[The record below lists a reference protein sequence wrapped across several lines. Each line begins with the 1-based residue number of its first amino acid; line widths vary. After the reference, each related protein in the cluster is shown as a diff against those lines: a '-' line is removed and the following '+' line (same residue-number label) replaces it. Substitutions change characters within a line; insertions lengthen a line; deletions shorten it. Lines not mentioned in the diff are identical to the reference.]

1 MANDNTSKAYIEILT
16 PAKDGAAYVDSYGYT
31 LSEYAPNFNVNDRN
45 TICFR
50 AAGIS
55 MSSIT
60 KIVIQN
66 VKIYYREQ
74 GTSSWS
80 VYNYT
85 FKGSTTSTLASI
97 DQRILGSTDSGG
109 LPFHVVFTGSNASM
123 SDAAKLFTTYEWY
136 VYAEYVITYNSSVS
150 TSYGSSGTTK
160 TANQTS
166 TEDTSTYTLNSHVRR
181 TIFLPKTTTGSL
193 RARVNSSTTEVYPA
207 FNYSTDP
214 SNTPSL
220 KMNIGGTVS
229 KVALVSSSNPLAG
242 KTKMRTNSETKHLAK
257 RDPSIADSG
266 IGWNSYGAIYSKT
279 TNRYFTNPAQQ
290 YISGYHYTQPSE
302 AYRYNY
308 YGYNTVDNKAY
319 IQERYTVE
327 YYNTDKNYA
336 GNYKQYITGYNKYV
350 QSYKISGYTIS
361 YDKQYNQQ
369 NTHSYNMQYYNR
381 VQNISGYHYYWAQYQ
396 QITDIHYYDK
406 EYYSQTRT
414 YSYPLG
420 YTRYSYISGYSG
432 GSYISDYV
440 RKYLTKTAYINVTT
454 KTYGVHTNV
463 STTAYQYQNAPAS
476 GGAAYVIGRYLI
488 PNGNYT
494 GYYTTSTTNP
504 SFYEVSS
511 YNYTFAYN
519 YTYGVN
525 EAVYTTVYTT
535 LYRYDYA
542 ATGYAW
548 NYVQN
553 KLYQHVYA
561 STTYHYEPV
570 YTSLTQVTDYR
581 IDNTGPF
588 YSNYTYYSYTT
599 LYNGK
604 RENPVY
610 AEDRVTYTI
619 NYRQDLVKQYSYKYN
634 QYWDGS
640 TYYHTYPQYYV
651 PDATAYRYYNQQHT
665 DYAYRYGGYTLS
677 NTTYSQYYKYL
688 NMRE

>member
-16 PAKDGAAYVDSYGYT
+16 PAKDGAAYVDSSGYT
-31 LSEYAPNFNVNDRN
+31 FSEYAPNYNVNDKN

-50 AAGIS
+50 ATGIS

-60 KIVIQN
+60 KIVVQN
-66 VKIYYREQ
+66 IKIYYREQ

-80 VYNYT
+80 VYSYSLKGLTT
-85 FKGSTTSTLASI
+85 FTLSSI
-97 DQRILGSTDSGG
+97 DQRMLGNTDSGG
-109 LPFHVVFTGSNASM
+109 LPFHTVFTGSNSSM
-123 SDAAKLFTTYEWY
+123 SNVAKLFTTYEWY
-136 VYAEYVITYNSSVS
+136 IYAEYVITYNSSVS

-166 TEDTSTYTLNSHVRR
+166 TEDTSTYKLNSHVRR

-229 KVALVSSSNPLAG
+229 KVALVPSGNPLAG
-242 KTKMRTNSETKHLAK
+242 KTKMRTNSGTKHLAK
-257 RDPSIADSG
+257 RDPSIADSR

-290 YISGYHYTQPSE
+290 YVSGYHYTQPSQE
-302 AYRYNY
+302 YRYNY

-319 IQERYTVE
+319 SRDKYTVE
-327 YYNTDKNYA
+327 YYNTDRNYA
-336 GNYKQYITGYNKYV
+336 GNYNQYITRYNKYV
-350 QSYKISGYTIS
+350 QSYKVSGYTIS

-381 VQNISGYHYYWAQYQ
+381 VQNITGYHYYWAQYQ
-396 QITDIHYYDK
+396 RIDVLHYYDQK
-406 EYYSQTRT
+406 YYVEQQTYNYPTAYATVNEPQLVGYNSYNETRTGTGTKYIPVTFKT
-414 YSYPLG
+414 YSY
-420 YTRYSYISGYSG
+420 YSSISTTTRQYYNATVPSSSASFFI
-432 GSYISDYV
+432 GSY
-440 RKYLTKTAYINVTT
+440 
-454 KTYGVHTNV
+454 
-463 STTAYQYQNAPAS
+463 
-476 GGAAYVIGRYLI
+476 LI
-488 PNGNYT
+488 DGLRNYT
-494 GYYTTSTTNP
+494 GYYRSSTYNP
-504 SFYEVSS
+504 SFYETGSTS
-511 YNYTFAYN
+511 YTFAYN
-519 YTYGVN
+519 YSYNYSERRDVAYYRIITSY
-525 EAVYTTVYTT
+525 YPTT
-535 LYRYDYA
+535 
-542 ATGYAW
+542 YAW
-548 NYVQN
+548 NYIQN
-553 KLYQHVYA
+553 EAHKYGY
-561 STTYHYEPV
+561 TYTSYYYEPRYDSQV
-570 YTSLTQVTDYR
+570 RVTDYR

-610 AEDRVTYTI
+610 AEDRVYYTI
-619 NYRQDLVKQYSYKYN
+619 SYRQDLVKQYYYAYN
-634 QYWDGS
+634 QYWDGR

-651 PDATAYRYYNQQHT
+651 PNATAYKYYDQQHT
-665 DYAYRYGGYTLS
+665 DYAYRYGNYTLS